1 MLVKSASLCDDC
13 YKTAEQQCQEQQSI
27 QPTAATSSNTTSI
40 SNNSQSPSIPTV
52 INNKMYESSTSIDTA
67 GILPDDDG
75 YCQIDEIRLPAIT
88 KSPSIK
94 ITDPRRKSAP
104 APLPIETMEND
115 DAMNKTDSTNDVTP
129 SKSPTNSDN
138 KSTKNN
144 HDTPNN
150 EQISNASS
158 NLTSN
163 TSGNVTTTPDAE
175 HTEVNSAY
183 DSLSQP
189 LSALS
194 LNTDS
199 KAKLN
204 NGASK
209 VRSTCENLCLPEV
222 TSFVGTQHAI
232 PSIPCHLISAYVSA
246 LNLHISQLV
255 VSIILELNFMKKK
268 NRDIN
273 MFSPFLQPK
282 LNERDIEREKL
293 RKENQLLRDRLNTL
307 HEREQTT
314 QSDN

>member
-27 QPTAATSSNTTSI
+27 QPTAAPSSNTTSI

-115 DAMNKTDSTNDVTP
+115 DATNKTDSTNDVTP

-268 NRDIN
+268 TGI
-273 MFSPFLQPK
+273 
-282 LNERDIEREKL
+282 
-293 RKENQLLRDRLNTL
+293 
-307 HEREQTT
+307 
-314 QSDN
+314 